1 MARILVIEDEL
12 TNREVLREMLHTRG
26 HEVTEALD
34 GEEGL
39 RLFRQEQA
47 DLVITDI
54 FMPRRDGLGVIR
66 ELRKDY
72 PRVKI
77 IAVGAGGQEL
87 LLKAKELGANRIL
100 EKPLRMKALLEV
112 VRELLEEA

>member
-1 MARILVIEDEL
+1 
-12 TNREVLREMLHTRG
+12 MLHTRG

-54 FMPRRDGLGVIR
+54 FMPRRDGLDVIR

-100 EKPLRMKALLEV
+100 EKPLRMKTLLEV